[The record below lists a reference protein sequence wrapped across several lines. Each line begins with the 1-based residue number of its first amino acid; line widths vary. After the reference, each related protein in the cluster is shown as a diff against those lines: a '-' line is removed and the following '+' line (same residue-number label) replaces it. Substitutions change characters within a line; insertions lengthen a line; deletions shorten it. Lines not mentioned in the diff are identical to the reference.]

1 MTKKRIVWS
10 LGIGAALCVAGL
22 GFFAGLG
29 FNVAPAAARMA
40 GYRLAADETPGDK
53 SLIAP
58 EGAQDESS
66 GEPPRHEPPI
76 RFTTVDYQDVGD
88 AGGKVTLA
96 GTAPAGTVLYIF
108 FDDNP
113 FAKLDVDDQ
122 GKWSVEKEVK
132 LENGNHA
139 IRADQYDET
148 TRLLSGRAMVTI
160 ARVPPGEM
168 PKDQGA
174 GPAGAPMP
182 QPSQP

>member
-1 MTKKRIVWS
+1 MTKKLIVWS

-22 GFFAGLG
+22 GF
-29 FNVAPAAARMA
+29 NVAFAAARMA
-40 GYRLAADETPGDK
+40 GYRLAADNTPGDK

-66 GEPPRHEPPI
+66 GQPPRHEPPI
-76 RFTTVDYQDVGD
+76 RFTTVDYQDAGD
-88 AGGKVTLA
+88 VGGKVTLA
-96 GTAPAGTVLYIF
+96 GTAPAGTMLYLF

-139 IRADQYDET
+139 IRADQYNET
-148 TRLLSGRAMVTI
+148 TRMLSGRAMVTI
-160 ARVPPGEM
+160 ARVPPGET

-174 GPAGAPMP
+174 GPVGAPIP

>member
-1 MTKKRIVWS
+1 MTIKLTVWS
-10 LGIGAALCVAGL
+10 LGIGVALCL
-22 GFFAGLG
+22 GALNFDI
-29 FNVAPAAARMA
+29 APAAAQMA
-40 GYRLAADETPGDK
+40 AYRPAADETPGDK

-58 EGAQDESS
+58 EGAEDQSS
-66 GEPPRHEPPI
+66 GEPPHHQPPI
-76 RFTTVDYQDVGD
+76 RFTTVDYQDAGD
-88 AGGKVTLA
+88 AGGKVKLA

-113 FAKLDVDDQ
+113 FAELDVDDQ

-148 TRLLSGRAMVTI
+148 TRMLSGRAMVTI
-160 ARVPPGEM
+160 ARVPPGET
-168 PKDQGA
+168 PKDQPA
-174 GPAGAPMP
+174 GPGGAPIP

>member
-1 MTKKRIVWS
+1 MMNKITIWIPR
-10 LGIGAALCVAGL
+10 IGAALSIPALVLSIAVGGARAGL
-22 GFFAGLG
+22 SA
-29 FNVAPAAARMA
+29 
-40 GYRLAADETPGDK
+40 YRLAADEIPGDK

-66 GEPPRHEPPI
+66 SEPPHHQPPI
-76 RFTTVDYQDVGD
+76 KFTTVDYQDAGG

-139 IRADQYDET
+139 IRADEYDET
-148 TRLLSGRAMVTI
+148 TRMLSGRAMVTI
-160 ARVPPGEM
+160 ARVPPGET
-168 PKDQGA
+168 PKDQAA
-174 GPAGAPMP
+174 GPGGAPMP

>member
-1 MTKKRIVWS
+1 MTKKLIVWS
-10 LGIGAALCVAGL
+10 LGIGAALFV
-22 GFFAGLG
+22 AGLG

-76 RFTTVDYQDVGD
+76 RFTTFDYQDAGD

-139 IRADQYDET
+139 IRADQYNET
-148 TRLLSGRAMVTI
+148 TRMLSGRAMVTI
-160 ARVPPGEM
+160 ARVPPGET

>member
-1 MTKKRIVWS
+1 MTKKLIVWS

-22 GFFAGLG
+22 GF
-29 FNVAPAAARMA
+29 NVASAAARMA
-40 GYRLAADETPGDK
+40 GYRLAADNTPGDK

-58 EGAQDESS
+58 EGAQDEPS
-66 GEPPRHEPPI
+66 GQPPRHEPPI
-76 RFTTVDYQDVGD
+76 RFTTVDYQDAGD
-88 AGGKVTLA
+88 VGGKVTLA
-96 GTAPAGTVLYIF
+96 GTAPAGTMLYLF

-132 LENGNHA
+132 LENGNHT
-139 IRADQYDET
+139 IRADQYNET
-148 TRLLSGRAMVTI
+148 TLMLSGRAMVTI
-160 ARVPPGEM
+160 ARVAPGET

-174 GPAGAPMP
+174 GPVGAPIP